1 MNGDCDMQM
10 SAIEKKNMASST
22 FAATSLQPHFH

>member
-10 SAIEKKNMASST
+10 SAIEKKMASFT
-22 FAATSLQPHFH
+22 FAATSLQPHFN